1 MDRIERIERDL
12 PAPVEPVA
20 FKPLTPAER
29 EASKRRREGA
39 RKRRQAAKRPP
50 EPPAGTIDVRV

>member
-12 PAPVEPVA
+12 PAPVGRVV

-29 EASKRRREGA
+29 DAQRERRDRA
-39 RKRRQAAKRPP
+39 RKRRKAAGRPP
-50 EPPAGTIDVRV
+50 EPPAGTIDVRA